1 METRCDLHSLGE
13 LPICPAGRNNWLGR
27 YGRGTVDFNKRLGN
41 EAFMMWIRPFS
52 MHVFYCPIS
61 FSLSIYYPVIEINT
75 EDTDMMKDDYK

>member
-41 EAFMMWIRPFS
+41 EAFMM
-52 MHVFYCPIS
+52 
-61 FSLSIYYPVIEINT
+61 
-75 EDTDMMKDDYK
+75 